1 LQNLLK
7 YLSGISG
14 NKRPIKLAAL
24 LLIITIL
31 AVGLAGCTDVLE
43 LDVDEADPVEDGHE
57 EETST
62 EVDEIEGILKV
73 HYIDIGQGDSIFI
86 ELPNGEKALI
96 DGGPRSSEETLLN
109 YLDEQGVERIDYL
122 VATHPHEDHI
132 GGLDGVINNYDI
144 GKIYMPDVVHTTKTF
159 ENLLLAIQDKGYKI
173 TRAMAGD
180 TIVDMEGLGL
190 YILAPEEDA
199 DWEDLNNYSV
209 VVRLEYKNNSFLFT
223 GDAEKDS
230 EDIMIS
236 KGYDLK
242 AEVLK
247 VGHHG
252 STTSTTDEFLDRVD
266 PKYAIISCG
275 ADNKY
280 GHPHK
285 EILAKLEEKNIEIYR
300 TDIDGT
306 IVVKSD
312 GKSISFK

>member
-1 LQNLLK
+1 M
-7 YLSGISG
+7 
-14 NKRPIKLAAL
+14 R
-24 LLIITIL
+24 
-31 AVGLAGCTDVLE
+31 
-43 LDVDEADPVEDGHE
+43 
-57 EETST
+57 
-62 EVDEIEGILKV
+62 
-73 HYIDIGQGDSIFI
+73 
-86 ELPNGEKALI
+86 
-96 DGGPRSSEETLLN
+96 
-109 YLDEQGVERIDYL
+109 
-122 VATHPHEDHI
+122 DHI
-132 GGLDGVINNYDI
+132 GGLVGVIKNYDI

-247 VGHHG
+247 VGHHWWCNIQRQMN
-252 STTSTTDEFLDRVD
+252 SWRVD

-280 GHPHK
+280 GHLHK